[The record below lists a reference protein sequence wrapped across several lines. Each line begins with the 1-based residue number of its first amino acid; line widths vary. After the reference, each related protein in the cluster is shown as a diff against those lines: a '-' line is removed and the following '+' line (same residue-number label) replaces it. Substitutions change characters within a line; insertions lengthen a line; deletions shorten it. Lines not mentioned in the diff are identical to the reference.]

1 MIILTGGA
9 GFIGSCF
16 LWKLNQEG
24 IDDIL
29 VVDDLD
35 SSEKWKNLVG
45 KKFKDYLQKDDF
57 LELVKHDK
65 ISNVSKVVHMGACSS
80 TTLTDSDYYI
90 KNNYEYSKSLA
101 KWTLSKGAKFL
112 YASSAATYGDGNNG
126 YSDSL
131 DKIYSLKPLNMYGYS
146 KHMFDLWT
154 IENKIMDK
162 ITGIKFFNVYGP
174 NEYHK
179 EDMRSIVCKTFSN
192 VKEKGQIELFKSYK
206 EGYAHGDQKRDFIYI
221 KDAVEVMYYLFC
233 NSNKTG
239 IFNLGTGVASTW
251 NDIANAMF
259 KALNKKTNIKYIEM
273 PPYLKS
279 KYQYYT
285 QAEMSKLRE
294 AGCNHEF
301 MSLDEAVADYIG
313 YLSEGNRI

>member
-1 MIILTGGA
+1 MIVLTGGA

-24 IDDIL
+24 INDIL
-29 VVDDLD
+29 VVDELD

-57 LELVKHDK
+57 LELIKQNK
-65 ISNVSKVVHMGACSS
+65 ISGVNKIVHMGACSS
-80 TTLTDSDYYI
+80 TTLTDSDHYI

-101 KWTLSKGAKFL
+101 QWALSKGAKFL
-112 YASSAATYGDGNNG
+112 YASSAATYGDGANG

-146 KHMFDLWT
+146 KHMFDLWA
-154 IENKIMDK
+154 IENKIVDK
-162 ITGIKFFNVYGP
+162 VTGIKFFNVYGP

-239 IFNLGTGVASTW
+239 IFNLGTGVTSTW

-259 KALNKKTNIKYIEM
+259 KALNKKPNIKYIEM
-273 PPYLKS
+273 PDYLKS
-279 KYQYYT
+279 KYQYCT

-294 AGCNHEF
+294 VGCNHEF
-301 MSLDEAVADYIG
+301 MPLEDAIADYVG